1 MCRGEGKAEM
11 SRKSTVLLAAL
22 ATTLATAIPTAAAA
36 PLQSVDPENAE
47 LRNGVTADELE
58 EADVTVVP
66 TEQPSKFGL
75 FALGTGPEPRT
86 YLVRLA
92 DAATPSYSGGVEN
105 LAATA
110 PEPGEKLDADS
121 PKVEAY
127 RDHLQAAQVEVINGL
142 ERAIGRDVEVPFT
155 YQHAVNGFA
164 AVMTP
169 DEAAELLSDPRVVS
183 VTQDFERELHTDR
196 GPQWIGADALWNA
209 TTDLGLPE
217 DYKGEGIVIGTIDTG
232 INPANRSFAEVG
244 QDGYVHENPLGDGNF
259 LGACDPDNAEQ
270 FDPQFVCNNKLIGAY
285 VFGGANDTAVDYD
298 GHGSHTASTSGGNV
312 VLDATIDAPTTT
324 VGPLEISGVAP
335 HANVISYLGCC
346 TASGLTASID
356 QAIADGVDVINYSI
370 GSDDPGDPWSDFDT
384 IGFLNARAAGIFVAT
399 SNGNEGPGDAT
410 TGSPSSAPWITSVGA
425 ATHDRLI
432 DNAVIDLTSSAGNLP
447 DISGKSITGALPSA
461 PVVEAADFDVL
472 PGLPPT
478 AGDPAALCGAGTLD
492 NAVNPFA
499 PGTFNG
505 EIVICNRGVFGR
517 VQMAQFVFEAGAG
530 GYILANDEENGD
542 SLSGDAYA
550 LPGVHI
556 TFDDGVTVK
565 NWLANGATDHTAA
578 IRGTIT
584 QIDDSFGDIMA
595 AFSSRGPNRA
605 MDVIVPDVTAPGVD
619 ILAAIGAGGAGTPT
633 VYDVDIHGVISGTSM
648 ASPHIAGTGAL
659 LTQARPDW
667 TPAEM
672 QSALMTTARDI
683 LNHDGGPATPYA
695 QGAGM
700 VNVDRAVRAGLL
712 FDESIANYL
721 ASEPA
726 EGGDPKTLNL
736 PSFANTECL
745 AECSW
750 DRTANVP
757 ASAPAGVTWT
767 ASATS
772 DTGLTLDVNLST
784 ATVSPGDTLD
794 ISVAADV
801 AGTPVGETLFGE
813 VVLTPD
819 NADVPALTL
828 PVAVEPTSGVLPSEV
843 NIDTRRNAGSFL
855 SEDLTSIE
863 ITEFTGT
870 IQGFVPATLNEGTL
884 VQDPTNGDPYDD
896 LSQVDVYNLS
906 VPAGAT
912 RLIAEVLAAEMP
924 DADLYIGTGTTP
936 SPGTQVCQSTSGSSA
951 EVCDVSDP
959 AAGDWWVLLQNWGGT
974 DEVTADAYTLATA
987 VVPGDDLGNGDVV
1000 GPDGPIAAGEP
1011 YDIRTTWDIPE
1022 MAAGERWYGTAV
1034 LGTSPSTPDDI
1045 GSFPVTITRHD
1056 DDVTKTASVA
1066 EAEAGDTVSYDIT
1079 VQPNV
1084 TPVDQTYTIT
1094 DTVPDGFT
1102 IDESSVTGGGVVDGQ
1117 TITWEVESP
1126 TAFGVTGDYVVSTPA
1141 TSEQC
1146 ADWSGFVDLGP
1157 LGISLV
1163 PQLDGDTVA
1172 VNAFSGI
1179 GPFEVYNGLSPN
1191 LTVSEDG
1198 FITVAGGYGG
1208 SPWIPQAIPN
1218 AALPNGVIAPLWSD
1232 LELSVANDIGI
1243 RLATAGD
1250 VAVIQYDNPFEFRGD
1265 GTVGP
1270 SVGKFQ
1276 AWVYNSIQDFRP
1288 EITFEYGEIGA
1299 LPASATIGIEHILA
1313 STATAALN
1321 VGDPSTVLEPGG
1333 TICLDWEGPS
1343 FDPVTVSYDV
1353 TVDDGVFT
1361 GTYTNA
1367 AVHTTDDP
1375 FAQDETASVDVAVSG
1390 IAPCTEVV
1398 NGLHFGSLN
1407 VNEGVTCLED
1417 ALVLGTVTVGS
1428 NAAFR
1433 STDSAIAGRIRA
1445 NGAAEVTVC
1454 GTGLIGDAALAGGSA
1469 VTFGDPANGCGGNTV
1484 LGKVAV
1490 TGTDGPS
1497 VIGGN
1502 HIIGRLSCSGNEP
1515 PPVNNGSANSVLGK
1529 KTGQCSGL

>member
-1 MCRGEGKAEM
+1 M
-11 SRKSTVLLAAL
+11 SRRSTVILAAL
-22 ATTLATAIPTAAAA
+22 ATTLATAIPTATAV
-36 PLQSVDPENAE
+36 PFQSVDPDNTE
-47 LRNGVTADELE
+47 LRSGVSADELE
-58 EADVTVVP
+58 AADATAVP

-75 FALGTGPEPRT
+75 FALGTGEEPRT

-92 DAATPSYSGGVEN
+92 DPATPSYTGGVDN
-105 LAATA
+105 LEPTA

-127 RDHLQAAQVEVINGL
+127 RDHLQSTQVEVINGL

-169 DEAAELLSDPRVVS
+169 DEAAELLDDPRVVS
-183 VTQDFERELHTDR
+183 VLPDFERELHTDA

-209 TTDLGLPE
+209 SAELGLPE

-232 INPANRSFAEVG
+232 ISPGNRSFADVG
-244 QDGYVHENPLGDGNF
+244 DDGYDHDNPLGAGNF
-259 LGACDPDNAEQ
+259 LGACDPSNTEQ
-270 FDPQFVCNNKLIGAY
+270 FDPLFECNDKLIGAY
-285 VFGGANDTAVDYD
+285 VFGNANDTAVDYD

-312 VLDATIDAPTTT
+312 VLDATVDAPTTT
-324 VGPLEISGVAP
+324 VGPFEISGVAP

-346 TASGLTASID
+346 TGTGLIASID

-370 GSDDPGDPWSDFDT
+370 GSGDPGDPWSDFDT

-399 SNGNEGPGDAT
+399 SNGNDGPGDAT
-410 TGSPSSAPWITSVGA
+410 TGSPSSAPWIISVGA

-432 DNAVIDLTSSAGNLP
+432 DNAVVDLTSSAGNLP
-447 DISGKSITGALPSA
+447 DIAGKSITGPLPSA

-478 AGDPAALCGAGTLD
+478 AGDPAALCGAGTLE

-499 PGTFNG
+499 PGTFDG
-505 EIVICNRGVFGR
+505 EIVICNRGVFAR
-517 VQMAQFVFEAGAG
+517 VEMAEFVLEAGAG
-530 GYILANDEENGD
+530 GYILANDEPSGD

-556 TFDDGVTVK
+556 TFDDSVVLKG
-565 NWLANGATDHTAA
+565 WLANGATDHTGA

-584 QIDDSFGDIMA
+584 QVDDSFGDIMA

-619 ILAAIGAGGAGTPT
+619 ILAAVGADS
-633 VYDVDIHGVISGTSM
+633 YDSDIHGVISGTSM
-648 ASPHIAGTGAL
+648 ASPHVAGAGAL
-659 LTQARPDW
+659 LTQARPGW

-683 LNHDGGPATPYA
+683 LNHNGEPATPYA
-695 QGAGM
+695 QGSGM
-700 VNVDRAVRAGLL
+700 INLDRAVQAGLL
-712 FDESIANYL
+712 FDETIANYL

-726 EGGDPKTLNL
+726 EGGEPRTLNL

-757 ASAPAGVTWT
+757 DSAPAGVTWS

-772 DTGLTLDVNLST
+772 DAGLTLNASLST
-784 ATVSPGDTLD
+784 STVSPGDTID
-794 ISVAADV
+794 INLAADV
-801 AGTPVGETLFGE
+801 AGAPVGETLFGQ

-819 NADVPALTL
+819 NADVPTVTM

-843 NIDTRRNAGSFL
+843 NIDTRRNAGSNL
-855 SEDLTSIE
+855 SEGLTSIE

-870 IQGFVPATLNEGTL
+870 TQGFVPATLNESTL
-884 VQDPTNGDPYDD
+884 VQDPTRGDPFDD
-896 LSQVDVYNLS
+896 LSQVDVYNLT
-906 VPAGAT
+906 VADGAT
-912 RLIAEVLAAEMP
+912 RLVAEVLAAEMP
-924 DADLYIGTGTTP
+924 DADLFVGTGTTP
-936 SPGTQVCQSTSGSSA
+936 TPGTLVCSSTSPSSA
-951 EVCDVSDP
+951 ESCDIADP
-959 AAGDWWVLLQNWGGT
+959 AAGDWWVLFQNWGGT
-974 DEVTADAYTLATA
+974 DTVTADAYTLATA
-987 VVPGDDLGNGDVV
+987 VVPGDDLGNGGIA
-1000 GPDGPIAAGEP
+1000 GPAGPVAAGEP
-1011 YDIRTTWDIPE
+1011 YDIRVHWDIPE

-1034 LGTSPSTPDDI
+1034 LGSSPATPDDI

-1056 DDVTKTASVA
+1056 DDVAKTASVS
-1066 EAEAGDTVSYDIT
+1066 EAEAGDTISYDIA

-1084 TPVDQTYTIT
+1084 TPADLAYTIT

-1117 TITWEVESP
+1117 TITWDVDLP
-1126 TAFGVTGDYVVSTPA
+1126 TPVGEIGEYVVSTPA
-1141 TSEQC
+1141 TSQQC
-1146 ADWSGFVDLGP
+1146 LDWSGFLDLADF
-1157 LGISLV
+1157 GIGLV
-1163 PQLDGDTVA
+1163 PDLDGDTVA

-1179 GPFEVYNGLSPN
+1179 GPFNIYNGLTPN

-1208 SPWIPQAIPN
+1208 TPWIPQAIPSPS
-1218 AALPNGVIAPLWSD
+1218 LPNGVIAPLWSD

-1243 RLATAGD
+1243 RLATSGD

-1276 AWVYNSIQDFRP
+1276 AWVYNSVQDFRP
-1288 EITFEYGEIGA
+1288 EITFEYAEIGA
-1299 LPASATIGIEHILA
+1299 LPAAATIGIEHILGE
-1313 STATAALN
+1313 TATAALN

-1353 TVDDGVFT
+1353 TVDAGVFT
-1361 GTYTNA
+1361 GTYTNG

-1375 FAQDETASVDVAVSG
+1375 FAQEETASAEVAVSG
-1390 IAPCTEVV
+1390 IAPCTDVLS
-1398 NGLHFGSLN
+1398 GLHFGPVN

-1417 ALVLGTVTVGS
+1417 ALVLGTITVGS
-1428 NAAFR
+1428 DAALR
-1433 STDSAIAGRIRA
+1433 ATDSAVTGRIRA

-1454 GTGLIGDAALAGGSA
+1454 SSGLVGTATLAGGSG

-1484 LGKVAV
+1484 LGTV
-1490 TGTDGPS
+1490 TVSGTDGPS

-1502 HIIGRLSCSGNEP
+1502 NIIGRLGCSGNEP
-1515 PPVNNGSANSVLGK
+1515 PPVNNGFANSVLGL